1 MLKYSLTLAC
11 ALMLSP
17 TLASADARTALDCFA
32 EDLESLSGQF
42 TQITLDADGFVADES
57 SGQVYFK
64 TPDRFRWRYLEP
76 FPQDLVAD
84 GTRLWHYDESL
95 DQVTVRDQPE
105 AAESPLLVLTR
116 PELLERFY
124 AIEPSESEDVIQ
136 FRPLSDEGEFETAR
150 LYFVDG
156 LPSAL
161 ELNDRFGQLTR
172 LELTDLVRNPELDDE
187 LFQFVPPEGA
197 DILEGY

>member
-1 MLKYSLTLAC
+1 MLKHSLTLAF
-11 ALMLSP
+11 ALVLTP
-17 TLASADARTALDCFA
+17 GLASADARKTLDQFA
-32 EDLESLSGQF
+32 EDLTSLSGEF
-42 TQITLDADGFVADES
+42 SQITLDADGFIADES

-84 GTRLWHYDESL
+84 GDRLWHYDESL
-95 DQVTVRDQPE
+95 DQVSVRDQPE

-124 AIEPSESEDVIQ
+124 TIEPSDSEDVIQ
-136 FRPLSDEGEFETAR
+136 FRSLSDEGEFEVAR
-150 LYFVDG
+150 LFFADG
-156 LPSAL
+156 VPVSL

-172 LELTDLVRNPELDDE
+172 LELINLVRNPELDDA
-187 LFQFVPPEGA
+187 LFEFVPPDGA
-197 DILEGY
+197 DVLEGY

>member
-1 MLKYSLTLAC
+1 MLKHSLILAFV
-11 ALMLSP
+11 LVLIP
-17 TLASADARTALDCFA
+17 GLASADARNALDQFA
-32 EDLESLSGQF
+32 ENLESLSGEF
-42 TQITLDADGFVADES
+42 SQITLDADGFVADES

-64 TPDRFRWRYLEP
+64 NPDRFRWRYLEP

-95 DQVTVRDQPE
+95 DQVSVRNQPE

-124 AIEPSESEDVIQ
+124 EIEPSESEDVIQ
-136 FRPLSDEGEFETAR
+136 FRPLSDEGEFEVAR
-150 LYFVDG
+150 LFFADG
-156 LPSAL
+156 LPAAL

-172 LELTDLVRNPELDDE
+172 LELTNLVRNPDLDDS
-187 LFQFVPPEGA
+187 LFEFEPPEGA
-197 DILEGY
+197 DVLEGY